1 MNKGTRKAPSVV
13 GLIIRGAAA
22 FILVICAITFCSMLV
37 NDVKLEYEQTPKS
50 EQIDRCEWRYQNQE
64 FGELYDLL
72 SENGLND
79 PDFDVYWEAVE
90 GVRTLTDYRQ
100 WHGAAASGV
109 EGADEKAAHY
119 LQVLQEQADH
129 PVSPRNAHLLRR
141 LLDEAA
147 ALSAEQ

>member
-1 MNKGTRKAPSVV
+1 MNNGTRRAPSVV
-13 GLIIRGAAA
+13 GLIIRGVAA
-22 FILVICAITFCSMLV
+22 FILVIYAITFCSSLV
-37 NDVKLEYEQTPKS
+37 ADVKLEYEQIPKS
-50 EQIDRCEWRYQNQE
+50 ERIDQCQWRYQNQE

-90 GVRTLTDYRQ
+90 GVRALADYRQ

-109 EGADEKAAHY
+109 EGAGEKAEHY
-119 LQVLQEQADH
+119 LQVLQEYADH
-129 PVSPRNAHLLRR
+129 PVSPRNTHLLRR
-141 LLDEAA
+141 LLDEAL